1 MFSFSSILAGKITA
15 TALKKTGRGATALP
29 GKVALKINPK
39 LLSVVNARCEKK
51 VIVTGTNGKTTT
63 NNLIHHILTGEYG
76 SVLSNLK
83 GANMPQGV
91 ASAFINN
98 TQKRYDWGVFEVDEG
113 SFEEVVSYI
122 KPDYVVITNF
132 FRDQLDRYGEIEHT
146 SQIVYD
152 ALKHLNSTLILNADD
167 PSVLKFKELGKN
179 NVYYGVAENDL
190 STRNQGLIETCF
202 CPVCMNRLD
211 YDYLNYGHVGRY
223 NCKNCGF
230 QNPPYNYKVSISRKD
245 GEYHFSIASD
255 GEILG
260 DVCFGYSGIYNAY
273 NCCAALAF
281 CLEIGMDVKVVK
293 KRVENFEYHLG
304 RMESFKFPDKLV
316 KLVLSKNP
324 IGLGEVL
331 KIIAH
336 DRGLKSILFILND
349 NPADG
354 KDISWIWDADVEILG
369 NLKDLKS
376 VYCSGIR
383 AEDIALRVKYAGVPH
398 ERVEIIERK
407 KREDGIEKAIQKILN
422 EKVDVV
428 HVLPTYTAVFKTQDI
443 ILKHSKNL
451 KTRNHLKPDF
461 CGQNEGEY
469 HGS

>member
-1 MFSFSSILAGKITA
+1 
-15 TALKKTGRGATALP
+15 
-29 GKVALKINPK
+29 
-39 LLSVVNARCEKK
+39 
-51 VIVTGTNGKTTT
+51 
-63 NNLIHHILTGEYG
+63 
-76 SVLSNLK
+76 
-83 GANMPQGV
+83 
-91 ASAFINN
+91 
-98 TQKRYDWGVFEVDEG
+98 
-113 SFEEVVSYI
+113 
-122 KPDYVVITNF
+122 
-132 FRDQLDRYGEIEHT
+132 
-146 SQIVYD
+146 
-152 ALKHLNSTLILNADD
+152 
-167 PSVLKFKELGKN
+167 
-179 NVYYGVAENDL
+179 
-190 STRNQGLIETCF
+190 
-202 CPVCMNRLD
+202 
-211 YDYLNYGHVGRY
+211 
-223 NCKNCGF
+223 
-230 QNPPYNYKVSISRKD
+230 
-245 GEYHFSIASD
+245 
-255 GEILG
+255 
-260 DVCFGYSGIYNAY
+260 
-273 NCCAALAF
+273 
-281 CLEIGMDVKVVK
+281 MDVKVVK

-383 AEDIALRVKYAGVPH
+383 AEDIALRVKYAGVPP